1 MAQLGADPFR
11 AARADESLKLKR
23 RFAMPQ
29 DAAAPTPELKLDTR
43 KTTTET
49 IVLCT
54 GRITSN
60 TSPVLQSTVRPLIS
74 ESKRIVL
81 DLTDINYIDS
91 SGIGALVSLW
101 VATRRAHCELKLIN
115 LSQRIKELLG
125 ITNLSKVLEGDQEYF
140 GM

>member
-1 MAQLGADPFR
+1 
-11 AARADESLKLKR
+11 
-23 RFAMPQ
+23 MPQ

-49 IVLCT
+49 TVLCT
-54 GRITSN
+54 GRITSD

-81 DLTDINYIDS
+81 DLTDVNYIDS